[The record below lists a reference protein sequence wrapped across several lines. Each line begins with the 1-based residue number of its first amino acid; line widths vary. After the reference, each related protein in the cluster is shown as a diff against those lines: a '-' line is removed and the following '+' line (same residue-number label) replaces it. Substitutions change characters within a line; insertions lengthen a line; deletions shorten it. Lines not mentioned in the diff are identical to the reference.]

1 MKLGAHYHLDCVW
14 WENIFVAVW
23 NCRFWVNKFFPGLP
37 CKRNLHMVIFI
48 FFQAAIFISLAN
60 AFVTVALQGRE
71 KAETRQEEWRGEERK
86 ENEGECSVIVH
97 LSLVFNLLALQI
109 IELNKGAIWQCIIR
123 NLLLLFFTV
132 QPDPDQDFMLPVGK
146 GIMSD

>member
-1 MKLGAHYHLDCVW
+1 
-14 WENIFVAVW
+14 
-23 NCRFWVNKFFPGLP
+23 
-37 CKRNLHMVIFI
+37 MVIFI

-109 IELNKGAIWQCIIR
+109 IELNKGAI
-123 NLLLLFFTV
+123 
-132 QPDPDQDFMLPVGK
+132 
-146 GIMSD
+146 